1 LSSFRGY
8 YSSIM
13 QLSRIRI
20 MKEKYN
26 KARMIFL
33 WLFYNAQCDYD
44 YAIDTLFEP
53 MYNFVDNYIQQFG
66 KIFVGF
72 LSFMIFLM
80 VTIAYLIVVPYEWP
94 KRNFLQICVYFVI
107 GKWLLI
113 NLIFNFYMGCRTEP
127 VAVGVC
133 KHCIQPKPPRTHHCS
148 VCNRCIL
155 KMDHHCPWLNQC
167 VGHYNHRYFYLTLIF
182 MWLSCIYVVYGM
194 RDCFLDHYRIEGTTV
209 PWCMAMENKLC
220 YAKWLCH
227 FETNISTKCEK
238 EQETCREL
246 VSGKMVQYLILVEFF
261 VALAIVV
268 GLLWLIYSHGK
279 IISNGETSIEYY
291 VNLATAKKFA
301 TRQKVY
307 MNPYDF
313 GWRKNWKSFLGIDDF
328 REDFFKKIII
338 PSVYKPDGDGLSWPF
353 AFSLDEL
360 LPHVQGQTS
369 RSCQWLKE
377 KSNLL
382 LLKIN

>member
-66 KIFVGF
+66 KGH
-72 LSFMIFLM
+72 
-80 VTIAYLIVVPYEWP
+80 LIE
-94 KRNFLQICVYFVI
+94 
-107 GKWLLI
+107 
-113 NLIFNFYMGCRTEP
+113 

-194 RDCFLDHYRIEGTTV
+194 RDCFLDHYRIEGTTI

-369 RSCQWLKE
+369 RSCRY
-377 KSNLL
+377 
-382 LLKIN
+382 

>member
-127 VAVGVC
+127 GY
-133 KHCIQPKPPRTHHCS
+133 PPQAS
-148 VCNRCIL
+148 
-155 KMDHHCPWLNQC
+155 WLNQC

-369 RSCQWLKE
+369 RSCRY
-377 KSNLL
+377 
-382 LLKIN
+382 